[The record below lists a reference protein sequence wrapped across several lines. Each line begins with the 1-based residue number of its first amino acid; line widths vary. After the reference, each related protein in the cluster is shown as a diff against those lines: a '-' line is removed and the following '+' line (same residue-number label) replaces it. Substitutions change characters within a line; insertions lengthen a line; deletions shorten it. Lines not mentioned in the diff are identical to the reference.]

1 MHGTKRELVLLY
13 FEGIDHKLPHE
24 LWFLCLEIS
33 GLVRV
38 VGRTNTL
45 WWEIHIPGLFF
56 RKIYTNGQEKISL
69 DEARSQNFP

>member
-45 WWEIHIPGLFF
+45 WWEIHIPRFVFSKDLDKWS
-56 RKIYTNGQEKISL
+56 RKNQPG
-69 DEARSQNFP
+69 